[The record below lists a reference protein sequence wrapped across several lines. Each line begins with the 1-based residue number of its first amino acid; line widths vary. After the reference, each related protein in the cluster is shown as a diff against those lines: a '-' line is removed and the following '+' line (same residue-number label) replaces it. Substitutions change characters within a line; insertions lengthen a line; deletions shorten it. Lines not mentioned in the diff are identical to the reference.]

1 MYYGNYC
8 DCFNSDY
15 FIYGSH
21 HNGVKIMIDE
31 EMAKTKYKQLCDYT
45 DQGYVNVLKQIDD
58 CLSFLRINKKKYIED
73 AESYKKQGNEVLEAA
88 YRKFA
93 CRQEFQIQMLANF
106 KVIFEKWATADNDK
120 VIIREMSKKFYELI
134 DLSYF

>member
-1 MYYGNYC
+1 MT
-8 DCFNSDY
+8 
-15 FIYGSH
+15 
-21 HNGVKIMIDE
+21 DE
-31 EMAKTKYKQLCDYT
+31 EMAEAEYKQLCDHT

-58 CLSFLRINKKKYIED
+58 CLSLLRLCKKKYIED
-73 AESYKKQGNEVLEAA
+73 AESYKKQGNEVLEVA

-93 CRQEFQIQMLANF
+93 CRQEFQIQMLADF

-120 VIIREMSKKFYELI
+120 EIIREMSKKFYELI